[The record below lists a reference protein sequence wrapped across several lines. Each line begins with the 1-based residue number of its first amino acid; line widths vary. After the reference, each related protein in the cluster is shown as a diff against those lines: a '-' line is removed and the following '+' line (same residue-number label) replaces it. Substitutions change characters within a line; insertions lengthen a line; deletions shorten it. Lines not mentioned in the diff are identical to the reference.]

1 MSYGYEDPQYGMQIP
16 LEVANEFRRRED
28 AINGL
33 ETIADKAKQYEQGRQ
48 LPKEN
53 QTSSRSNETN
63 IQQKQKEIDIEAAKN
78 IGKLL
83 FDKVQEKQLKVDLN
97 NLEQAISSDNI
108 NRVNKANDFMQRKL
122 EPILN
127 DKEKQQI
134 QKTLYDNKTKTDTK
148 KKTYLHLK
156 HNILRI
162 IVNSQI

>member
-1 MSYGYEDPQYGMQIP
+1 MKARDYRPLGKNDIEGYLRDTAIEHLSYGYEDPQYGMQIP
-16 LEVANEFRRRED
+16 PEVANEFRRRED

-48 LPKEN
+48 LPREN

-122 EPILN
+122 EPILMIKKN
-127 DKEKQQI
+127 
-134 QKTLYDNKTKTDTK
+134 NKYRK
-148 KKTYLHLK
+148 L
-156 HNILRI
+156 
-162 IVNSQI
+162 